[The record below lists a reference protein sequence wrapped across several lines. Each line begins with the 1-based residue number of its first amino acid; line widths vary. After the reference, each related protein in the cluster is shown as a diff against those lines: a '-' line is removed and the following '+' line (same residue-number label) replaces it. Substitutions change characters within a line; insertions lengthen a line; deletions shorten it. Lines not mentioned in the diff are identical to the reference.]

1 MYDIQK
7 VDKKDVK
14 SSGRK
19 LKLCQP
25 KSTWVFEGYEDSK
38 ELERNAQTWILV

>member
-7 VDKKDVK
+7 VDKKDAR

-19 LKLCQP
+19 LQLCQP
-25 KSTWVFEGYEDSK
+25 KSTCVFAGYEDSK
-38 ELERNAQTWILV
+38 ELERKAQT

>member
-1 MYDIQK
+1 MFYMYDIQK

-25 KSTWVFEGYEDSK
+25 KST
-38 ELERNAQTWILV
+38 